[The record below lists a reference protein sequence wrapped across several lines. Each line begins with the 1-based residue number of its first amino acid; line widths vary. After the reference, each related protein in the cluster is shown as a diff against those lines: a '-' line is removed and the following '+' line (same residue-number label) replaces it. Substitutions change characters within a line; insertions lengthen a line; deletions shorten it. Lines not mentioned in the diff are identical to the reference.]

1 MFKDEARHMIER
13 VEAMCD
19 DDSDLEADIDIP
31 PLDQIISW
39 QVLKRID
46 PKLRKLQESI
56 NGESFNLISFIV

>member
-1 MFKDEARHMIER
+1 MLER
-13 VEAMCD
+13 IGAMGE
-19 DDSDLEADIDIP
+19 DDSDLEADMDIP

-56 NGESFNLISFIV
+56 NGSDPTTCQSLLNF